1 MNTEPFV
8 EVLTGRIMQ
17 GVRTQEGTHFV
28 SCSHLRGDG
37 KPDLRAK
44 KHLAQIYLAGNGRYF
59 VGRYAPVVPEREAHA
74 EQIRR
79 DILAHHEQIAR
90 LEHALQTLYCTD
102 ADAPDKI

>member
-1 MNTEPFV
+1 MNAEPFV
-8 EVLTGRIMQ
+8 EVLTGCIVQ
-17 GVRTQEGTHFV
+17 GVRTQDGTHFV
-28 SCSHLRGDG
+28 PASQVRQDG

-59 VGRYAPVVPEREAHA
+59 VGRHAPVVPEREAHA

-90 LEHALQTLYCTD
+90 LEYALQTLYC
-102 ADAPDKI
+102 ADEPNKI